1 MANQRSSVPLS
12 VSILTLMALIVVP
25 LSFTLSWLGWRGINQ
40 METEDVDQ
48 RMGELDDAVR
58 GFLGNGMRLIVAV
71 GQVLAEQDV
80 FAPPA
85 GTGAGADAD
94 TERLRQLAGVLDRHP
109 AVDAAF
115 VGYPD
120 GRLVY
125 AGRTDAN
132 TPAQREEFHIP
143 PGDPTVLR
151 VISGE
156 GLARREVWHFVAGD
170 GHVTDTYERTTN
182 FDPRDR
188 PWYTAA
194 LQTGQPQVTAPYRF
208 AWSSEPGVSVGVP
221 IKAGGVIG
229 FDASLGTL
237 SRLLVQYKVSPNAI
251 IVLATAG
258 SDIFIETRPCDLKS
272 DATCLSGDEIV
283 RGALK
288 KAALEAGGRP
298 LQRDVGLAG
307 RPYKLIV
314 HPISPIYGR
323 GFAVA
328 AAVPIA
334 ELTVTSSALIE
345 RAAWVAGIAVGLAI
359 LAVLLVS
366 LALSRSMTR
375 LAAKTQRIRD
385 LDFSDQVPVTS
396 RITEVL
402 RLSEAVERM
411 REGLEVFGHYVSKNL
426 VRQIMRSPA
435 SAGVGGERRDVTVMF
450 TDIEGFSR
458 LSEDIAPELL
468 TSRLSRYF
476 EALGSVITA
485 NRGMIDKYIGDSV
498 MAFWN
503 APEPDPDHVFHACR
517 AALQAAQ
524 ASRSLADKWR
534 KRGRPGFR
542 TRFGL
547 HAGLAL
553 VGNVGARDRINYT
566 LVGAVANQASRL
578 EGLNKIYGTDIL
590 ASGEVAGRT
599 ANRIVWRPIDRVVAA
614 GMTEAMEIF
623 EPLCE
628 SALAAEQAPFM
639 ERWLAG
645 REAYLQGRF
654 EDAIARFKA
663 AAALRHGDGPCRVMI
678 TRCTE
683 FARAGLPAGWDGA
696 WHFEVK

>member
-1 MANQRSSVPLS
+1 MANRRSVPLS

-25 LSFTLSWLGWRGINQ
+25 LSFTLSWLGWRGVNQ

-48 RMGELDDAVR
+48 RMGALDDAVR
-58 GFLGNGMRLIVAV
+58 GFLGNGMRLIVSV
-71 GQVLAEQDV
+71 GQVLAEQEV
-80 FAPPA
+80 FTPK
-85 GTGAGADAD
+85 TGADVD

-115 VGYPD
+115 AGYPD
-120 GRLVY
+120 GHFVY
-125 AGRTDAN
+125 AGRTEAYS
-132 TPAQREEFHIP
+132 PAQREEFHIP
-143 PGDPTVLR
+143 PGDPIVLR

-156 GLARREVWHFVAGD
+156 GAARREVWHFVAGD
-170 GHVTDTYERTTN
+170 GHVSQTYERTTD
-182 FDPRDR
+182 FDPRRR

-194 LQTGQPQVTAPYRF
+194 LQTGQSQVTAPYRF
-208 AWSSEPGVSVGVP
+208 AWSNEPGVSVGVP
-221 IKAGGVIG
+221 VKAGGVLG

-251 IVLATAG
+251 IILATSG
-258 SDIFIETRPCDLKS
+258 SDVFIETRPCDLNT
-272 DATCLSGDEIV
+272 DDTCLSGDEIV
-283 RGALK
+283 RATLK
-288 KAALEAGGRP
+288 KAATEAGGQP
-298 LQRDVGLAG
+298 LQRDVELAG

-314 HPISPIYGR
+314 HPIPPIYGR

-345 RAAWVAGIAVGLAI
+345 RAAWVGGIAVGLAI

-366 LALSRSMTR
+366 FVLSRSMSR

-476 EALGSVITA
+476 EALGAAITA

-517 AALQAAQ
+517 AALQAAE
-524 ASRSLADKWR
+524 ASRNLAAKWR

-547 HAGLAL
+547 HAGPAV
-553 VGNVGARDRINYT
+553 VGNVGARERINYT

-599 ANRIVWRPIDRVVAA
+599 AERIVWRPIDRIVAA

-628 SALAAEQAPFM
+628 AAMAAEQAPFM

-645 REAYLQGRF
+645 REAYLEGRF
-654 EDAIARFKA
+654 DEAVERFKA
-663 AAALRHGDGPCRVMI
+663 AAALRRGDGPCRVLI
-678 TRCTE
+678 ARCTE
-683 FARAGLPAGWDGA
+683 FASSGLPAGWDGA
-696 WHFEVK
+696 WHFDVK